1 MSRKSS
7 QARGGNWHPG
17 SSTPKTS
24 KETEPRET
32 YPGHTV
38 ITSLNVKDKE
48 RILKLAE
55 EKRGVIHKGALIIRS
70 DLSEEIHQARGLG

>member
-1 MSRKSS
+1 M
-7 QARGGNWHPG
+7 GNWHPG